1 MTTALRSVYEIH
13 HIDATNELAAIDQ
26 RTKDQTKVD
35 KVDFLAVRNYC
46 NDLKQM
52 LEATGKRAHFPLF

>member
-1 MTTALRSVYEIH
+1 MKTCLRSVYEIH
-13 HIDATNELAAIDQ
+13 HDTAGVELAAIDQ
-26 RTKDQTKVD
+26 RTQDQTKVD

-46 NDLKQM
+46 SDLRQM